1 MVRPYV
7 FAASSRA
14 ARNLFLLQAQPT
26 RPFVSAVLFNR
37 ARTSCTKLQAHSNSK
52 NSVGE
57 EYSCGNSLGFWFV
70 PVSGRRFSARATN
83 VNDAGSIDSP
93 LMHSMEKKVCN
104 FLIND
109 INFWFWLLGFVLLLF
124 LIPGNGKKLTSFAY
138 FSFAMIVELFESDG
152 VMFWLCFFFCWVFDI
167 WCQFLRIRV

>member
-14 ARNLFLLQAQPT
+14 ARNLFLRQAQPT

-57 EYSCGNSLGFWFV
+57 EYSCGNSLG
-70 PVSGRRFSARATN
+70 
-83 VNDAGSIDSP
+83 SIDSP
-93 LMHSMEKKVCN
+93 LMHFMEKKVCN

-109 INFWFWLLGFVLLLF
+109 INFLFWLLGFVLLLF
-124 LIPGNGKKLTSFAY
+124 LIPGNEKKLTSFAY
-138 FSFAMIVELFESDG
+138 FSFAMIVELFKSDG
-152 VMFWLCFFFCWVFDI
+152 VMF
-167 WCQFLRIRV
+167 

>member
-1 MVRPYV
+1 MGTQNHHTMAKTLMVRPYV

-14 ARNLFLLQAQPT
+14 ARNLFLRQAQPT

-37 ARTSCTKLQAHSNSK
+37 ERTSCTKLQAHSNSK

-109 INFWFWLLGFVLLLF
+109 INFLFWLLGFVLLLF

-138 FSFAMIVELFESDG
+138 FSFAMIVELFKSDG
-152 VMFWLCFFFCWVFDI
+152 VMF
-167 WCQFLRIRV
+167 